1 MEYCNVNLNP
11 GSVFL
16 TLDDEKGIVSAQT
29 KNGGDDNF
37 VRYILKE
44 LENVRPGTPIPSA
57 TIVRYDFGNKRD
69 EVLRG
74 LNLTADSA
82 SNEEFM
88 QRLEK
93 FHWSS
98 CIMLD
103 EAFFCLAHDIPL
115 LDATRDSRFSFQ
127 HNGFEDFVKNF
138 RECAPDISFQAAEL
152 KDKLPE
158 IIPGYFYVSFDG
170 DMWMK
175 DSELAPKAGG
185 LSFQEYIQRNLD
197 SLEPGKPLP
206 DIFVAR
212 YEFDDITPLKDN
224 PLDDKD
230 TFLAFRL
237 FPVIREQRSPKPKV
251 CELANVIYCI
261 QNGINP
267 LEKTKIDLMKRFDY
281 HNEIKRI
288 RASVPAGLKIESVL
302 PSENAEN
309 RKTVQHVPSRPKDTK
324 QSPKL

>member
-1 MEYCNVNLNP
+1 
-11 GSVFL
+11 
-16 TLDDEKGIVSAQT
+16 
-29 KNGGDDNF
+29 
-37 VRYILKE
+37 
-44 LENVRPGTPIPSA
+44 
-57 TIVRYDFGNKRD
+57 
-69 EVLRG
+69 
-74 LNLTADSA
+74 
-82 SNEEFM
+82 
-88 QRLEK
+88 
-93 FHWSS
+93 
-98 CIMLD
+98 MLD
-103 EAFFCLAHDIPL
+103 EAFFCLAQGIPL
-115 LDATRDSRFSFQ
+115 LDAARDSRFSFQ

-138 RECAPDISFQAAEL
+138 RECAPDITSHAEEL

-170 DMWMK
+170 DMWIK

-185 LSFQEYIQRNLD
+185 LSFPEYIQRNLD

-206 DIFVAR
+206 DIFVVR
-212 YEFDDITPLKDN
+212 YEFDDIMPLKNN
-224 PLDDKD
+224 PLEDEDD
-230 TFLAFRL
+230 FLVFRL
-237 FPVIREQRSPKPKV
+237 FPLIREQRFPKSQA

-302 PSENAEN
+302 PSETAEN